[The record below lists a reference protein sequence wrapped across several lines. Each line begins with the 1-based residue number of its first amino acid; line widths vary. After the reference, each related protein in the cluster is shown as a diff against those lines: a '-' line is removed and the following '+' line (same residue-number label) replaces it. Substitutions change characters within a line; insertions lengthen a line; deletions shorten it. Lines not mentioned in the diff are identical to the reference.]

1 MNYLILLPARKNSK
15 RIKNKNL
22 RKFKGYSLI
31 DIVLKESLKLKVKKK
46 IVVSSDSNK
55 ILAKSK
61 LEKYKQIEFIKRPSF
76 LSGDNSSIESLI
88 LYLLKKELKVSNFEN
103 IVILQPTSPLRN
115 HIHINRCIK
124 KYERNKLDSIFSVY
138 NLNLVS

>member
-1 MNYLILLPARKNSK
+1 MNYLILIPARKNSK

-46 IVVSSDSNK
+46 IILSSDSNK

-76 LSGDNSSIESLI
+76 
-88 LYLLKKELKVSNFEN
+88 YLE
-103 IVILQPTSPLRN
+103 I
-115 HIHINRCIK
+115 IHQ
-124 KYERNKLDSIFSVY
+124 
-138 NLNLVS
+138 